1 MLIWLIVI
9 GTFVILGVTG
19 YYKGAIRSLVSLA
32 GLLFALF
39 FTLPLSVPLR
49 PLVPKVGLTNP
60 AWPYIVP
67 PLVVFLLFVLVF
79 GGLGFLVHHKIALR
93 FKYSADDYTRI
104 RWERLN
110 QRLGVCVGFVAS
122 GIYTILIGLI
132 IYIFGYPAVQVAG
145 EDSPALLRFLSEG
158 RKEIKD
164 SGLDRTLASMDPM
177 PENYYIASDVVGL
190 VYHNNIL
197 QDRLSNYPAF
207 LSLGQRQE
215 FQDIATDTDLQ
226 GMLQTKAPIMNILNH
241 AKVQAVIAS
250 GEILQE
256 FKQIDL
262 KDLYQYLKTGKSA
275 KYEEERILGRWK
287 LDTSAT
293 LTRAKRRNPDMT
305 AAEMTMV
312 KRLITIFL
320 QNVTMLATPDNKA
333 WLKMELGEEAK
344 RIVEIAQAAVKAA
357 SAPPPSDD
365 SAPPRMDDASAR
377 RYGLLRQGAR
387 SQAPQPAAAPA
398 PAKPLP
404 GVPDLNLTS
413 QGTWQREGTKYT
425 LKLQDEKGA
434 EHSAE
439 AEADEERLLV
449 SVQGQSLVFVR

>member
-1 MLIWLIVI
+1 
-9 GTFVILGVTG
+9 
-19 YYKGAIRSLVSLA
+19 
-32 GLLFALF
+32 
-39 FTLPLSVPLR
+39 
-49 PLVPKVGLTNP
+49 
-60 AWPYIVP
+60 
-67 PLVVFLLFVLVF
+67 
-79 GGLGFLVHHKIALR
+79 
-93 FKYSADDYTRI
+93 
-104 RWERLN
+104 
-110 QRLGVCVGFVAS
+110 
-122 GIYTILIGLI
+122 
-132 IYIFGYPAVQVAG
+132 
-145 EDSPALLRFLSEG
+145 LSER